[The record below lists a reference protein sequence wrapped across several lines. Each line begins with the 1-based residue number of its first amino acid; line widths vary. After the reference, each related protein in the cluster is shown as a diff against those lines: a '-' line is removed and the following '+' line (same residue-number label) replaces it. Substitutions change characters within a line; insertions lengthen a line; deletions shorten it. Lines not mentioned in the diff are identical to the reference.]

1 MSKEADVFRRPSV
14 LIESPAKCIT
24 HTDVLPSPLVSNHN
38 TPCVMSQ
45 SMRMSS
51 VSLQDTRL
59 LGTKNSS
66 PRLLS
71 GKTSSIWGRLCFRG
85 TWALKVCGWQHH
97 LCRGW
102 MIWTFECCRGHASV
116 IIGKHTHPLMHHQN
130 HQILGFY
137 LAFCDYICDTSRN
150 LVAYLN
156 FTHCLISWSWQWK

>member
-14 LIESPAKCIT
+14 LTESPAKCIT

-71 GKTSSIWGRLCFRG
+71 GK
-85 TWALKVCGWQHH
+85 
-97 LCRGW
+97 
-102 MIWTFECCRGHASV
+102 
-116 IIGKHTHPLMHHQN
+116 
-130 HQILGFY
+130 IL
-137 LAFCDYICDTSRN
+137 
-150 LVAYLN
+150 LN
-156 FTHCLISWSWQWK
+156 FHLRSFNYALEGHEPLKCAGDNTTCAEAE